1 MHPVRTFLYLIAM
14 IAVVGFS
21 SCKSNTN
28 GSSYMVTGIIRHAE
42 NQKLLLQEVPY
53 GGKPIITLD
62 SATIGKDGKYK
73 FEFIAKQEGI
83 YKLSNQ
89 NNVEIVFINDADNIQ
104 INADTEN
111 YLSYTSKGS
120 ESTTEIFNLLKEYRK
135 KDSSLFATLY
145 SLDVLQKQNGKDSSI
160 FWLQKQKL
168 AKLKDLNDY
177 VENQVTTSTHPA
189 VIYYTLGLGLRS
201 MEGAKVLALA
211 KAAAEKTKADPLV
224 LFANILSR
232 QVQANAPNTAIAVGQ
247 MAPEIALQD
256 ASGKIQTLSS
266 LKGKYVLVDFWA
278 SWCGP
283 CRAENPNVVN
293 AYEKYKNKNFTILG
307 VSLDDNKANWMEAIK
322 ADKLNWL
329 QISDLKKWES
339 VAVSAYQIDG
349 IPFNV
354 LLDPEGK
361 IVATDL
367 RGEALQN
374 TLSTLLK

>member
-1 MHPVRTFLYLIAM
+1 
-14 IAVVGFS
+14 
-21 SCKSNTN
+21 
-28 GSSYMVTGIIRHAE
+28 
-42 NQKLLLQEVPY
+42 
-53 GGKPIITLD
+53 LD
-62 SATIGKDGKYK
+62 I
-73 FEFIAKQEGI
+73 
-83 YKLSNQ
+83 
-89 NNVEIVFINDADNIQ
+89 
-104 INADTEN
+104 
-111 YLSYTSKGS
+111 
-120 ESTTEIFNLLKEYRK
+120 
-135 KDSSLFATLY
+135 
-145 SLDVLQKQNGKDSSI
+145 LQKQNGKDSTI

-177 VENQVTTSTHPA
+177 VENKVNNSTHPA

-211 KAAAEKTKADPLV
+211 KAAAEKTKAEPLV

-232 QVQANAPNTAIAVGQ
+232 QVQSNAPNTAIAVGQ

-256 ASGKIQTLSS
+256 VSGKIQTLSS

-293 AYEKYKNKNFTILG
+293 AFEKYKNKNFTVLG
-307 VSLDDNKANWMEAIK
+307 VSLDDDKSNWIEAIK

-329 QISDLKKWES
+329 QVSDLKKWES
-339 VAVSAYQIDG
+339 VVVNAYQIDG